1 MCVCVCVCVFVCTYI
16 HRYIQTHSRTH
27 THIHTHTHTH
37 THTHQAIAFSSSCM
51 PALQRFEA
59 LLQDG
64 SITSLKVEDFMAK
77 CLARSG
83 SGRVEVDTLRK
94 ILAMTE
100 ELERKHPFIFIGP
113 G

>member
-16 HRYIQTHSRTH
+16 HRYIQMHSRTH